1 LRQRTGRRRQAADDY
16 RFTTANP
23 SCGGQQPLLPQR
35 AASDL
40 AGGAR
45 HFTHAR
51 FAKNGSAQRLTHIIY
66 SLMRRSRTRIRVI
79 RNAIG
84 QIHCILRRFSRQR
97 DDPPNTPNDA
107 KDSKDGNQKSD
118 FSFPFGVLLCV
129 WRTNLPLR
137 RSRAAKSV
145 VLRFFRELRS
155 PVSGETIRGRK
166 PQVDIRGSCCRFRC
180 WSGRES
186 AWLVSKVI
194 SAMGGTPGPAPKSM
208 QLSRSSLLSSYLQR
222 FNAKRRIHYK
232 IDVQPRWR
240 SDTPSPRLKEP
251 VKIPSR
257 DAR

>member
-1 LRQRTGRRRQAADDY
+1 
-16 RFTTANP
+16 
-23 SCGGQQPLLPQR
+23 
-35 AASDL
+35 
-40 AGGAR
+40 
-45 HFTHAR
+45 
-51 FAKNGSAQRLTHIIY
+51 
-66 SLMRRSRTRIRVI
+66 MRRSRTRIRVI

-84 QIHCILRRFSRQR
+84 QIHCILRGFSSQR

-129 WRTNLPLR
+129 WRTNLRLR

-186 AWLVSKVI
+186 AWPRSQSDLGHGR
-194 SAMGGTPGPAPKSM
+194 SAGASTKIHA
-208 QLSRSSLLSSYLQR
+208 R
-222 FNAKRRIHYK
+222 KRRA
-232 IDVQPRWR
+232 DLG
-240 SDTPSPRLKEP
+240 S
-251 VKIPSR
+251 
-257 DAR
+257 